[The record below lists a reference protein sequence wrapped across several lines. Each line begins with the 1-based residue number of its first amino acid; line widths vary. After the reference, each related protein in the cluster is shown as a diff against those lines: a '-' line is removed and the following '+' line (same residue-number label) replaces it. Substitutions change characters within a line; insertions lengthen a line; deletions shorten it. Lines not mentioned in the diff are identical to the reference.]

1 MMYDQQLDE
10 RGYLMYR
17 NRYNGKT
24 EQDNP
29 NLLFILLT
37 INEKYAGA
45 RYSTYRCAGKLYAL
59 QKALY
64 TSYIPFEMVHSIL
77 NHHQLHLIDSTPSI
91 KPSQLTNIVH
101 DVYFA
106 ATRMG
111 YFDALPTRPNL
122 DAVSAIL
129 AGFLWAVFDPK
140 RTMPMSVLELRQT
153 FLLLCDHATHGQLV
167 WEHFRLTSDHN
178 LCVSRHRFEAM
189 LTVLSKVLTF
199 LGEPDHLRPSM
210 VQQITSECFANYPG
224 LVGLTE
230 YQFCCLWKLSSL
242 FSYYANVVSLCKR
255 LHDTEHVTH
264 RLPCYSC
271 RAPIR
276 GLRFKCQRCRNLS
289 LCLDCFTAG
298 YSNKRH
304 SMAHKMYEISAGEGE
319 LTGSRCTAW
328 AGKVWRWLVTSTGG
342 SSSSTSGHPQGGNDG
357 CLPSAPSTYENLEA
371 KLIDTKAVDLVQSEE
386 DLAGGGGETE
396 ATERRDTTQRR
407 ESMISGTLKRN
418 MSLFSSVEYG
428 VFNNTQQKSLLA
440 KLAATVETLE
450 ERHEAARIRM
460 AKCWQTLKKEEEEE
474 VKKCPLA
481 IDGMH
486 ALFEEYLTQVA
497 EGLAQLKDIGM
508 QLGQGLPQC
517 SSTPYRQTATAIT
530 ADCSSEAREK
540 SIGRSRIMEKTEL
553 SVRDIS
559 TWFHIEL
566 DRAQPPTDAKD
577 TIPEEGTVTKKD
589 ELSCR
594 IDRLKMDTQMANFRD
609 LLLKV
614 REIVDDSYSDN
625 TELARSTQQIEKALD
640 RIIAEEE
647 QKRSQQQPLPP
658 PSLIPIA

>member
-1 MMYDQQLDE
+1 MMYDQQIDE
-10 RGYLMYR
+10 RGYMVFR

-29 NLLFILLT
+29 NMLFILLT
-37 INEKYAGA
+37 INEKFAGA

-77 NHHQLHLIDSTPSI
+77 NRHQLNLIDSAPSI
-91 KPSQLTNIVH
+91 KPSQLVSVVH

-111 YFDALPTRPNL
+111 YFDELPTRPNL
-122 DAVSAIL
+122 EAATAIL
-129 AGFLWAVFDPK
+129 AGFFWAVFDPK
-140 RTMPMSVLELRQT
+140 RTTPVSVLELRQT

-210 VQQITSECFANYPG
+210 VQQITGECFANYPG

-230 YQFCCLWKLSSL
+230 YQFSCLWKLSSL
-242 FSYYANVVSLCKR
+242 FSYYANVVTLCKR
-255 LHDTEHVTH
+255 LHDTEHIIH
-264 RLPCYSC
+264 GMPCYGC

-276 GLRFKCQRCRNLS
+276 GLRFKCQRCRHVS

-304 SMAHKMYEISAGEGE
+304 HMAHKMYEISAGEGE
-319 LTGSRCTAW
+319 ASSRCAAW
-328 AGKVWRWLVTSTGG
+328 AEKVWRWLKTTTGG
-342 SSSSTSGHPQGGNDG
+342 SINTTSHSPPGGGNDG
-357 CLPSAPSTYENLEA
+357 CAPSTYENLEA

-386 DLAGGGGETE
+386 ELGTGAGEPE
-396 ATERRDTTQRR
+396 ARERRDAVPRR
-407 ESMISGTLKRN
+407 ESMISSTLKRN

-428 VFNNTQQKSLLA
+428 VFNNTQQKNLLA

-450 ERHEAARIRM
+450 ERHEAARNRM
-460 AKCWQTLKKEEEEE
+460 AQCWLELEREEKERPP
-474 VKKCPLA
+474 VF
-481 IDGMH
+481 DRTR
-486 ALFEEYLTQVA
+486 ALFEEYVAQVA
-497 EGLAQLKDIGM
+497 EGLAQLKDIGA

-517 SSTPYRQTATAIT
+517 SSTPYRQTTSLAT
-530 ADCSSEAREK
+530 DCSSETARDK
-540 SIGRSRIMEKTEL
+540 SMARSRIMEKTEL

-566 DRAQPPTDAKD
+566 DRTQALPSQCETDAKEVSTD
-577 TIPEEGTVTKKD
+577 KRSVAKKD

-647 QKRSQQQPLPP
+647 QKRAQQPLPNA
-658 PSLIPIA
+658 SHLSVV

>member
-1 MMYDQQLDE
+1 MMYDQQIDE
-10 RGYLMYR
+10 RGYLLYR

-37 INEKYAGA
+37 INEKYAGS
-45 RYSTYRCAGKLYAL
+45 RYSTYRCAGKLHAL

-77 NHHQLHLIDSTPSI
+77 NRHQLHLIDSAPSI
-91 KPSQLTNIVH
+91 KPSQLTSVVH
-101 DVYFA
+101 DIYYA

-111 YFDALPTRPNL
+111 YFDELTVRPNL
-122 DAVSAIL
+122 EAVSGIL
-129 AGFLWAVFDPK
+129 ASFFWAVFDAK
-140 RTMPMSVLELRQT
+140 RTTPVSVLELRQT
-153 FLLLCDHATHGQLV
+153 FLLLCDHATHAQLV

-199 LGEPDHLRPSM
+199 LGEPDHLRASM
-210 VQQITSECFANYPG
+210 VQQITGECFANYPG

-230 YQFCCLWKLSSL
+230 YQFSCLWKLSSL

-255 LHDTEHVTH
+255 LRDTEQTTH
-264 RLPCYSC
+264 GMLCYGC
-271 RAPIR
+271 RITIR
-276 GLRFKCQRCRNLS
+276 GLRFKCQRCRHVS
-289 LCLDCFTAG
+289 LCIECFTSG

-304 SMAHKMYEISAGEGE
+304 NMAHKMYEISSSDADE
-319 LTGSRCTAW
+319 GSRCCAW
-328 AGKVWRWLVTSTGG
+328 AGKLWRWLKTTNNPTGG
-342 SSSSTSGHPQGGNDG
+342 TDG
-357 CLPSAPSTYENLEA
+357 IAAAPSTYENLEA
-371 KLIDTKAVDLVQSEE
+371 KLLDTKAVDLMQ
-386 DLAGGGGETE
+386 DGEVCLVPE
-396 ATERRDTTQRR
+396 HDVDAERKNMPRR
-407 ESMISGTLKRN
+407 ESMVNSTLKRN

-428 VFNNTQQKSLLA
+428 VFNNTQQKNLLG
-440 KLAATVETLE
+440 KLAALIDTLE
-450 ERHEAARIRM
+450 EQHEAVRNRM
-460 AKCWQTLKKEEEEE
+460 MDCWQGLTEDQRQI
-474 VKKCPLA
+474 A
-481 IDGMH
+481 AGMH
-486 ALFEEYLTQVA
+486 NLLESIVTQHA
-497 EGLAQLKDIGM
+497 EGLAQLKDIGT

-517 SSTPYRQTATAIT
+517 SSTPYRQTAAL
-530 ADCSSEAREK
+530 ASDCSTEAAREK
-540 SIGRSRIMEKTEL
+540 TVGRSRLMEKTEL

-566 DRAQPPTDAKD
+566 DRAQQVGEIDTKD
-577 TIPEEGTVTKKD
+577 SKHQPENAENGTIKRD

-594 IDRLKMDTQMANFRD
+594 IDRLKMDTQMVNFRD

-647 QKRSQQQPLPP
+647 LKRAQQQQL
-658 PSLIPIA
+658 LQVV

>member
-1 MMYDQQLDE
+1 MMYDQQIDE
-10 RGYLMYR
+10 RGYLLYR

-37 INEKYAGA
+37 INEKYAGS
-45 RYSTYRCAGKLYAL
+45 RYSTYRCAGKLHAF

-64 TSYIPFEMVHSIL
+64 ISYIPFEMVHSIL
-77 NHHQLHLIDSTPSI
+77 NRHQLNLIDSAPSI
-91 KPSQLTNIVH
+91 KPSQLISVVH
-101 DVYFA
+101 DIYFA

-111 YFDALPTRPNL
+111 YFDELTAPPNL

-129 AGFLWAVFDPK
+129 ASFFWAVFDPK
-140 RTMPMSVLELRQT
+140 RSNLVSVLELRQT
-153 FLLLCDHATHGQLV
+153 FLLLCDHTSHAQLV

-210 VQQITSECFANYPG
+210 VQQITGECFANYPG

-230 YQFCCLWKLSSL
+230 YQFSCLWKLSSL

-255 LHDTEHVTH
+255 LRDTEHTTH
-264 RLPCYSC
+264 GMLCYGC
-271 RAPIR
+271 RITIR
-276 GLRFKCQRCRNLS
+276 GLRFKCQRCRQVS
-289 LCLDCFTAG
+289 LCIECFTSG

-304 SMAHKMYEISAGEGE
+304 NMAHKMYEISSSD
-319 LTGSRCTAW
+319 TDDGSRCNAW
-328 AGKVWRWLVTSTGG
+328 AGKLWRWLKTTNNPTGG
-342 SSSSTSGHPQGGNDG
+342 TGGGIPTS
-357 CLPSAPSTYENLEA
+357 PSTYENLEA
-371 KLIDTKAVDLVQSEE
+371 KLLDTKAVDLMQGEEVCVVQEHE
-386 DLAGGGGETE
+386 GDGD
-396 ATERRDTTQRR
+396 RKNTQRR
-407 ESMISGTLKRN
+407 ESMVNSTLKRN

-428 VFNNTQQKSLLA
+428 VFNNTQQKNLLA
-440 KLAATVETLE
+440 KLAVLVETLE
-450 ERHEAARIRM
+450 EQHEATRKR
-460 AKCWQTLKKEEEEE
+460 KVECWQGLTDEQRQMT
-474 VKKCPLA
+474 
-481 IDGMH
+481 DGMH
-486 ALFEEYLTQVA
+486 TLFENFVAQVA
-497 EGLAQLKDIGM
+497 EGLTQLKDIGT

-517 SSTPYRQTATAIT
+517 SSTPYRQAAIT
-530 ADCSSEAREK
+530 SDCTADATQEK
-540 SIGRSRIMEKTEL
+540 SVGRSRIMEKTEL

-566 DRAQPPTDAKD
+566 DRGQQTGETEGKDSTLPPVIT
-577 TIPEEGTVTKKD
+577 EERTLKRD

-594 IDRLKMDTQMANFRD
+594 IDRLKMDTQMVNFRD

-647 QKRSQQQPLPP
+647 QKRSQQQL
-658 PSLIPIA
+658 L

>member
-1 MMYDQQLDE
+1 MMYDQQIDE
-10 RGYLMYR
+10 RGYLVYR

-45 RYSTYRCAGKLYAL
+45 RYSTYRCAGKLHAL
-59 QKALY
+59 QKALH

-77 NHHQLHLIDSTPSI
+77 NRHQLNLIDSAPSI
-91 KPSQLTNIVH
+91 KPGQLASVVH

-106 ATRMG
+106 AARMG
-111 YFDALPTRPNL
+111 YFDELPARPNL
-122 DAVSAIL
+122 DAASALL

-140 RTMPMSVLELRQT
+140 RTTPVSVLELRQA

-210 VQQITSECFANYPG
+210 VQQITGECFANYPG

-242 FSYYANVVSLCKR
+242 FSYYANVVTLCKR
-255 LHDTEHVTH
+255 LHDTEHITH
-264 RLPCYSC
+264 GMPCYGC

-276 GLRFKCQRCRNLS
+276 GLRFKCQRCRHVS

-298 YSNKRH
+298 YSSKRH

-319 LTGSRCTAW
+319 TGSRCTAW
-328 AGKVWRWLVTSTGG
+328 AGKVWRWLRVTATGG
-342 SSSSTSGHPQGGNDG
+342 ASGATTGSRAAAAGGGNDG
-357 CLPSAPSTYENLEA
+357 LPSAPSTYENLEA
-371 KLIDTKAVDLVQSEE
+371 KLIDTKAVDLGQSEE
-386 DLAGGGGETE
+386 ALAGEPDAGGE
-396 ATERRDTTQRR
+396 RRGTAQRR
-407 ESMISGTLKRN
+407 ESTISSTLKRN

-428 VFNNTQQKSLLA
+428 AFNNTQQKNVLA
-440 KLAATVETLE
+440 RFAATLETLE
-450 ERHEAARIRM
+450 ERHEATRTRL
-460 AKCWQTLKKEEEEE
+460 AKRGEEGGSPTADE
-474 VKKCPLA
+474 LR
-481 IDGMH
+481 
-486 ALFEEYLTQVA
+486 ALFEQYVAQVA
-497 EGLAQLKDIGM
+497 EESM
-508 QLGQGLPQC
+508 
-517 SSTPYRQTATAIT
+517 
-530 ADCSSEAREK
+530 
-540 SIGRSRIMEKTEL
+540 GRSRIMEKTEL

-566 DRAQPPTDAKD
+566 DRAQAGETDAKEPLSD
-577 TIPEEGTVTKKD
+577 ERPPPPKRD

-647 QKRSQQQPLPP
+647 QKRAQQSP
-658 PSLIPIA
+658 PSPPSSALSLLPVV

>member
-1 MMYDQQLDE
+1 MMYDQQIDE
-10 RGYLMYR
+10 RGYLVYR

-45 RYSTYRCAGKLYAL
+45 RYSTYRCAGKLHAL
-59 QKALY
+59 QKALH

-77 NHHQLHLIDSTPSI
+77 NRHQLNLIDSAPSI
-91 KPSQLTNIVH
+91 KPGQLASVVH

-106 ATRMG
+106 AARMG
-111 YFDALPTRPNL
+111 YFDDLPARPNL
-122 DAVSAIL
+122 DAASALL

-140 RTMPMSVLELRQT
+140 RTTPVSVLELRQA

-210 VQQITSECFANYPG
+210 VQQITGECFANYPG

-242 FSYYANVVSLCKR
+242 FSYYANVVTLCKR
-255 LHDTEHVTH
+255 LHDTEHITH
-264 RLPCYSC
+264 GMPCYGC

-276 GLRFKCQRCRNLS
+276 GLRFKCQRCRHVS

-298 YSNKRH
+298 YSSKRH

-319 LTGSRCTAW
+319 TGSRCTAW
-328 AGKVWRWLVTSTGG
+328 AGKVWRWLRVTATGG
-342 SSSSTSGHPQGGNDG
+342 ASGATTCSRAAAAGGGNDG
-357 CLPSAPSTYENLEA
+357 LPSAPSTYENLEA
-371 KLIDTKAVDLVQSEE
+371 KLIDTKAVDLGQSEE
-386 DLAGGGGETE
+386 ALAGEPDAGGE
-396 ATERRDTTQRR
+396 RRGTAQRR
-407 ESMISGTLKRN
+407 ESTISSTLKRN

-428 VFNNTQQKSLLA
+428 AFNNTQQKNVLA
-440 KLAATVETLE
+440 RLAATLETLE
-450 ERHEAARIRM
+450 ERHEATRIRL
-460 AKCWQTLKKEEEEE
+460 AKRGEEGGSPTADE
-474 VKKCPLA
+474 LR
-481 IDGMH
+481 
-486 ALFEEYLTQVA
+486 ALFEQYVAQVA
-497 EGLAQLKDIGM
+497 EGLAQLKDIGA

-517 SSTPYRQTATAIT
+517 SSTPYRQTASLT
-530 ADCSSEAREK
+530 ADCSSEVAREK
-540 SIGRSRIMEKTEL
+540 SMGRSRIMEKTEL

-566 DRAQPPTDAKD
+566 DRAQAGETDAKEPLSD
-577 TIPEEGTVTKKD
+577 ERPPPPKRD

-647 QKRSQQQPLPP
+647 QKRAQQSP
-658 PSLIPIA
+658 PSPPSSALSLLPVV

>member
-1 MMYDQQLDE
+1 MMYDQQIDE
-10 RGYLMYR
+10 RGYLLYR

-37 INEKYAGA
+37 INEKYAGS
-45 RYSTYRCAGKLYAL
+45 RYSTYRCAGKLHAL

-77 NHHQLHLIDSTPSI
+77 NRHQLHLIDSAPSI
-91 KPSQLTNIVH
+91 KPSQLTSVVH
-101 DVYFA
+101 DIYFA

-111 YFDALPTRPNL
+111 YFDELTACPNL

-129 AGFLWAVFDPK
+129 ASFFWAVFDPK
-140 RTMPMSVLELRQT
+140 RSTPVSVLELRQT
-153 FLLLCDHATHGQLV
+153 FLLLCDHTSHAQLV

-210 VQQITSECFANYPG
+210 VQQITGECFANYPG

-230 YQFCCLWKLSSL
+230 YQFSCLWKLSSL
-242 FSYYANVVSLCKR
+242 FSYYGNVVSLCKR
-255 LHDTEHVTH
+255 LRDTEHTTH
-264 RLPCYSC
+264 GMLCTGC
-271 RAPIR
+271 RNTIR
-276 GLRFKCQRCRNLS
+276 GLRFKCQRCRHVS
-289 LCLDCFTAG
+289 LCIECFTTG

-304 SMAHKMYEISAGEGE
+304 NMAHKMYEISGSD
-319 LTGSRCTAW
+319 TDDGSRCSAW
-328 AGKVWRWLVTSTGG
+328 VAKLWRWLKANDNPAANTGVTA
-342 SSSSTSGHPQGGNDG
+342 TS
-357 CLPSAPSTYENLEA
+357 PSTYENLEA
-371 KLIDTKAVDLVQSEE
+371 KLLDTKAVDLMQGEE
-386 DLAGGGGETE
+386 VCVVEEHDGDGE
-396 ATERRDTTQRR
+396 RKNTQRR
-407 ESMISGTLKRN
+407 ESIVNSTLKRN

-428 VFNNTQQKSLLA
+428 VFNNKQQKNLLA
-440 KLAATVETLE
+440 RLAALVETLE
-450 ERHEAARIRM
+450 EQHEATRKRM
-460 AKCWQTLKKEEEEE
+460 VDCWQGLTDEQRQ
-474 VKKCPLA
+474 PA
-481 IDGMH
+481 GGMH
-486 ALFEEYLTQVA
+486 TLLDCFVGQIA
-497 EGLAQLKDIGM
+497 EGLTQLKDIGT

-517 SSTPYRQTATAIT
+517 SSTPYRQTALTS
-530 ADCSSEAREK
+530 DCSSDAATREK
-540 SIGRSRIMEKTEL
+540 TVGRSRIMEKTEL

-566 DRAQPPTDAKD
+566 DCGQQTGETDAKD
-577 TIPEEGTVTKKD
+577 GNPQPEITEERTIKRD

-594 IDRLKMDTQMANFRD
+594 MDRLKMDTQMVNFRD

-614 REIVDDSYSDN
+614 REIVEDSYSDN

-647 QKRSQQQPLPP
+647 LKRAQQQQL
-658 PSLIPIA
+658 L

>member
-1 MMYDQQLDE
+1 MMYDQQIDE
-10 RGYLMYR
+10 RGYLVYR

-45 RYSTYRCAGKLYAL
+45 RYSTYRCAGKLHAL
-59 QKALY
+59 QKALH

-77 NHHQLHLIDSTPSI
+77 NRHQLNLIDSAPSI
-91 KPSQLTNIVH
+91 KPGQLASVVH

-106 ATRMG
+106 AARMG
-111 YFDALPTRPNL
+111 YFDELPARPNL
-122 DAVSAIL
+122 DAASALL

-140 RTMPMSVLELRQT
+140 RTTPVSVLELRQA

-210 VQQITSECFANYPG
+210 VQQITGECFANYPG

-242 FSYYANVVSLCKR
+242 FSYYANVVTLCKR
-255 LHDTEHVTH
+255 LHDTEHITH
-264 RLPCYSC
+264 GMPCYGC

-276 GLRFKCQRCRNLS
+276 GLRFKCQRCRHVS

-298 YSNKRH
+298 YSSKRH

-319 LTGSRCTAW
+319 TGSRCTAW
-328 AGKVWRWLVTSTGG
+328 ADKVRAAAAG
-342 SSSSTSGHPQGGNDG
+342 GGNDG
-357 CLPSAPSTYENLEA
+357 LPSAPSTYENLEA
-371 KLIDTKAVDLVQSEE
+371 KLIDTKAVDLGQSEE
-386 DLAGGGGETE
+386 ALAGEPDAGGE
-396 ATERRDTTQRR
+396 RRGTAQRR
-407 ESMISGTLKRN
+407 ESIISSTLKRN

-428 VFNNTQQKSLLA
+428 AFNNTQQKNVLA
-440 KLAATVETLE
+440 RLAATLETLE
-450 ERHEAARIRM
+450 ERHEATRTRL
-460 AKCWQTLKKEEEEE
+460 AKRGEEGGSPTADE
-474 VKKCPLA
+474 LR
-481 IDGMH
+481 
-486 ALFEEYLTQVA
+486 ALFEQYVAQVA
-497 EGLAQLKDIGM
+497 EGLAQLKDIGA

-517 SSTPYRQTATAIT
+517 SSTPYRQAAHLFTWSAFCTSGHGSVQM
-530 ADCSSEAREK
+530 DCFNGLWSFLAESM
-540 SIGRSRIMEKTEL
+540 GRSRIMEKTEL

-566 DRAQPPTDAKD
+566 DRAQAGETDAKE
-577 TIPEEGTVTKKD
+577 PLSGERPLPPKRD

-647 QKRSQQQPLPP
+647 QKRAQQSP
-658 PSLIPIA
+658 PSPPSSALSLLPVV

>member
-1 MMYDQQLDE
+1 MMYDQQIDE
-10 RGYLMYR
+10 RGYLLYR

-37 INEKYAGA
+37 INEKYAGS
-45 RYSTYRCAGKLYAL
+45 RYSTYRCAGKLHAL

-64 TSYIPFEMVHSIL
+64 ISYIPFEMVHSIL
-77 NHHQLHLIDSTPSI
+77 NRHQLNLIDSAPSI
-91 KPSQLTNIVH
+91 KPSQLISVVH
-101 DVYFA
+101 DIYFA

-111 YFDALPTRPNL
+111 YFDELTAPPNL

-129 AGFLWAVFDPK
+129 ASFFWAVFDPK
-140 RTMPMSVLELRQT
+140 RSNLVSVLELRQT
-153 FLLLCDHATHGQLV
+153 FLLLCDHTSHAQLV

-210 VQQITSECFANYPG
+210 VQQITGECFANYPG

-230 YQFCCLWKLSSL
+230 YQFSCLWKLSSL

-255 LHDTEHVTH
+255 LRDTEHTTH
-264 RLPCYSC
+264 GMLCYGC
-271 RAPIR
+271 RITIR
-276 GLRFKCQRCRNLS
+276 GLRFKCQRCRQVS
-289 LCLDCFTAG
+289 LCIECFTSG

-304 SMAHKMYEISAGEGE
+304 NMAHKMYEISSSD
-319 LTGSRCTAW
+319 TDDGSRCNAW
-328 AGKVWRWLVTSTGG
+328 AGKLWRWLKTTNNPTGG
-342 SSSSTSGHPQGGNDG
+342 TGGGIPTS
-357 CLPSAPSTYENLEA
+357 PSTYENLEA
-371 KLIDTKAVDLVQSEE
+371 KLLDTKAVDLMQGEEVCVVQEHE
-386 DLAGGGGETE
+386 GDGD
-396 ATERRDTTQRR
+396 RKNTQRR
-407 ESMISGTLKRN
+407 ESMVNSTLKRN

-428 VFNNTQQKSLLA
+428 VFNNTQQKNLLA
-440 KLAATVETLE
+440 KLAVLVETLE
-450 ERHEAARIRM
+450 EQHEATRKR
-460 AKCWQTLKKEEEEE
+460 KVECWQGLTDEQRQMT
-474 VKKCPLA
+474 
-481 IDGMH
+481 DGMH
-486 ALFEEYLTQVA
+486 TLFENFVAQVA
-497 EGLAQLKDIGM
+497 EGLTQLKDIGT

-517 SSTPYRQTATAIT
+517 SSTPYRQAAIT
-530 ADCSSEAREK
+530 SDCTADATQEK
-540 SIGRSRIMEKTEL
+540 SVGRSRIMEKTEL

-566 DRAQPPTDAKD
+566 DRGQQTGETEGKDSTLPPVIT
-577 TIPEEGTVTKKD
+577 EERTLKRD

-594 IDRLKMDTQMANFRD
+594 IDRLKMDTQMVNFRD

-647 QKRSQQQPLPP
+647 QKRSQQQL
-658 PSLIPIA
+658 L